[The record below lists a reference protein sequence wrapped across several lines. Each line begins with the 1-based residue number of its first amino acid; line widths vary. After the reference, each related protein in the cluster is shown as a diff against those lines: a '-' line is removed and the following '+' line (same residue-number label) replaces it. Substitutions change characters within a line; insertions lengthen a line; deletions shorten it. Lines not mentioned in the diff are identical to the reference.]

1 MSRVLLVL
9 ILTLLFSTKGTYS
22 ASGSSGAD
30 EDVSRFTGTFGSATS
45 GAVQLI
51 LDMSGLGIHSS
62 EDIDGL
68 SIR

>member
-1 MSRVLLVL
+1 MSRVQLVL
-9 ILTLLFSTKGTYS
+9 ILTLLLTIQGTYS
-22 ASGSSGAD
+22 VSSGAD
-30 EDVSRFTGTFGSATS
+30 EDVSRFTGTFGSSTS

-51 LDMSGLGIHSS
+51 LDMSGLGISTS